1 MRGWTRPRDGTCGT
15 RSMAAVDPWRRA
27 LPTPRLLL
35 RPMDGDDADAFCALY
50 GDTEVMRRV
59 GPPLDD
65 AAARVAFT
73 RMQAQAVARPPRAHY
88 WMILPHGTQDP
99 VGLIALVHDRGAP
112 EGAECGILLQGPAQ
126 ACGYATE
133 AIATVALAA
142 FADYGVTRLWTRH
155 AAANTAVVALMRRL
169 DFIRDTDAPVDE
181 VRWHVRHDDPAVA
194 GWRAAGFANPPAG
207 R

>member
-1 MRGWTRPRDGTCGT
+1 MVP
-15 RSMAAVDPWRRA
+15 AEAWRRA
-27 LPTPRLLL
+27 LRTPRLLL
-35 RPMDGDDADAFCALY
+35 RPMDGEDADAFCALY
-50 GDTEVMRRV
+50 GDIEVMRRV
-59 GPPLDD
+59 GAPLD
-65 AAARVAFT
+65 AAAARTAFT
-73 RMQAQAVARPPRAHY
+73 RMLAQAVARPPRAHY
-88 WMILPHGTQDP
+88 WMILPHGSQDP

-142 FADYGVTRLWTRH
+142 FGDFGVTRLWTRH
-155 AAANTAVVALMRRL
+155 AGANTAVVALMRRL
-169 DFIRDTDAPVDE
+169 EFTRATDAAGDE
-181 VRWHVRHDDPAVA
+181 VRWHVRPGDPAVA